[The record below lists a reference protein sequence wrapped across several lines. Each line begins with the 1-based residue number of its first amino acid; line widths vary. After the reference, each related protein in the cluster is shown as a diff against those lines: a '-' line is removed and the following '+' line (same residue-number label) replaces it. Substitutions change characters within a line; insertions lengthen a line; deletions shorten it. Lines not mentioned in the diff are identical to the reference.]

1 MASQKI
7 AVGPTSDPP
16 TALGETGATLW
27 HLIMSQYDISDPGG
41 LTLLEQA
48 CCAADRAKE
57 CSDIIAVD
65 GSVISTK
72 HGPRDHPLLRHE
84 LAARSFVV
92 RTIARLGLDVEPV
105 RSGPGRPPGT
115 LACKGRQYAD

>member
-1 MASQKI
+1 
-7 AVGPTSDPP
+7 
-16 TALGETGATLW
+16 LGETGATLW
-27 HLIMSQYDISDPGG
+27 RSIMAEYEISDSGG

-57 CSDIIAVD
+57 CSDIITVD
-65 GSVISTK
+65 GSMISTK
-72 HGPRDHPLLRHE
+72 HGPKDHPLLRHE

-92 RTIARLGLDVEPV
+92 RTIGRLGLDVEPV

-115 LACKGRQYAD
+115 LAYKGRRYAD